1 MRLGCEQADAV
12 TVAQITYQSFFKL
25 YPKLSGMT
33 GTAKTEESEFLKMFK
48 MPVVEVPTN
57 LPNIRQDFP
66 LQLFPT
72 TRGKWERVREE
83 VEFMYSQGRPVL
95 VGTTSVEQS
104 EYLSGLLR
112 EWNIPHNILN
122 ARPKVPCQIIL
133 FQLWVWLIGFGHLLD
148 CGHRNV

>member
-66 LQLFPT
+66 LQLFP
-72 TRGKWERVREE
+72 VC
-83 VEFMYSQGRPVL
+83 
-95 VGTTSVEQS
+95 
-104 EYLSGLLR
+104 LS
-112 EWNIPHNILN
+112 
-122 ARPKVPCQIIL
+122 
-133 FQLWVWLIGFGHLLD
+133 HLLTLLS
-148 CGHRNV
+148 